1 MRALSIVSLVVL
13 FTACGSDPTSSPDA
27 SGDDDVDAAVDA
39 PASACPREPKA
50 PDRTRFIVVGKPY
63 DTAGAKANVFEVIEV
78 SSTGQLTRPNRTFT
92 MGRGA
97 FGQIAFTPDGEVGM
111 IAQEG
116 GTIGVF
122 TIDDAGAVTVV
133 HEALA
138 GDVYASRI
146 FADPDGEHAWIL
158 DGNTRENGGA
168 VYRAT
173 IGCDGALSD
182 IMVVAPARLP
192 SGVAFSNG
200 RMIVAAG
207 NILDSMPT
215 GHDVHLLD
223 RAMPPARL
231 AGADA
236 FGDDLQIV
244 AGSAL
249 SADGATYFIG
259 DASAGG
265 NNRVAIVTIGATEI
279 TPLARLP
286 LGDPQGIATSPFGDV
301 AIVTTAI
308 GDAITILDKAGA
320 GDTWRIRGPVAT
332 PSKPLLPGDVA
343 PLQRGML
350 RGRVFVSEN
359 VSIRQLAFREDGS
372 VENIGSLAFGSG
384 LQNILGAIGITP

>member
-1 MRALSIVSLVVL
+1 MRAPTFVSFVFLVG
-13 FTACGSDPTSSPDA
+13 CGNDPSSSTPDA
-27 SGDDDVDAAVDA
+27 SGGDDDAPIDA
-39 PASACPREPKA
+39 PTSACPRTPKPA
-50 PDRTRFIVVGKPY
+50 DRTRHIVVAKPY
-63 DTAGAKANVFEVIEV
+63 DTAGAKANVYEVIEV
-78 SSTGQLTRPNRTFT
+78 SATGQLTRPNRTFT

-97 FGQIAFTPDGEVGM
+97 FGSIAFTPDGEVGM

-116 GTIGVF
+116 GTLGVF
-122 TIDDAGAVTVV
+122 TIDDAGQVTVV
-133 HEALA
+133 HEALG
-138 GDVYASRI
+138 GDVYAMRVY
-146 FADPDGEHAWIL
+146 ADPNGEHAWIL

-168 VYRAT
+168 LYRAT

-192 SGVAFSNG
+192 SGVAFFEG
-200 RMIVAAG
+200 RMIVAAA
-207 NILDSMPT
+207 NIADSMT
-215 GHDVHLLD
+215 DGHDVHLFD

-231 AGADA
+231 SGADA

-265 NNRVAIVTIGATEI
+265 NNRVAIVGVSQTEI

-286 LGDPQGIATSPFGDV
+286 LDDPQGIATSPFGDV

-308 GDAITILDKAGA
+308 GDAITILDKEGTGA
-320 GDTWRIRGPVAT
+320 TWRIRGPVST
-332 PSKPLLPGDVA
+332 PSKPLLPGDLA
-343 PLQRGML
+343 PVHAGML

-359 VSIRQLAFREDGS
+359 VSIRQLAFREDGT

>member
-1 MRALSIVSLVVL
+1 MRAPTCVAFALLVV
-13 FTACGSDPTSSPDA
+13 ACGSDPNPSTPDA
-27 SGDDDVDAAVDA
+27 SGGDDDAAIDG
-39 PASACPREPKA
+39 PASACPREPKS
-50 PDRTRFIVVGKPY
+50 PERTRHIVVGKPY
-63 DTAGAKANVFEVIEV
+63 DTAGAKANVYEVIAV
-78 SSTGQLTRPNRTFT
+78 SATGELTRPNRTFT

-97 FGQIAFTPDGEVGM
+97 FGSIAFTPDGEVGM

-122 TIDDAGAVTVV
+122 TIDDAGMVTVV

-146 FADPDGEHAWIL
+146 FADPNGEHAWIL

-168 VYRAT
+168 LYRAT

-182 IMVVAPARLP
+182 IMLVAPARLP

-236 FGDDLQIV
+236 FGDDMQIV

-249 SADGATYFIG
+249 SADGSTYFIG

-286 LGDPQGIATSPFGDV
+286 LADPQGIATSPFGDV

-343 PLQRGML
+343 TLHRGTL

-372 VENIGSLAFGSG
+372 VENLGSLAFGSG
-384 LQNILGAIGITP
+384 LENILGAIGITP